1 MDKLRIPGGAKLAH
15 AYIAASMNA
24 NTRAELG
31 RTLAGKTMRDVLM
44 NQTEIIQL
52 DENGCGTFPV
62 GGGSVSVWALDEAY
76 DALTLTL

>member
-1 MDKLRIPGGAKLAH
+1 MSDAPGGTKTMELVG
-15 AYIAASMNA
+15 AA
-24 NTRAELG
+24 
-31 RTLAGKTMRDVLM
+31 LAGKTMRGCATM
-44 NQTEIIQL
+44 NQAEIIQL

>member
-1 MDKLRIPGGAKLAH
+1 M
-15 AYIAASMNA
+15 
-24 NTRAELG
+24 ELG